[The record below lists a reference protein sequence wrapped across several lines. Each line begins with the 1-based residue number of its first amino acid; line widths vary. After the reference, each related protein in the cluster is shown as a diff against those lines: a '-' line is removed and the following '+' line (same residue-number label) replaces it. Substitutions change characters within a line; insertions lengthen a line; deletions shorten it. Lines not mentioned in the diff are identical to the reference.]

1 MKRESIYVKEVGNP
15 LCSSMETQI
24 SPGTQKTPLNY
35 NDIFNCEILQSV
47 GLRAGMGNTE
57 RVETDKPFL
66 KITHCNHLGP

>member
-15 LCSSMETQI
+15 FCSSMETQI

-35 NDIFNCEILQSV
+35 NDIFNCEILQSL
-47 GLRAGMGNTE
+47 GLKGDSE

-66 KITHCNHLGP
+66 RIIHCNHLGP

>member
-15 LCSSMETQI
+15 FCSSMETQI

-35 NDIFNCEILQSV
+35 NDIFNCEIFQSL
-47 GLRAGMGNTE
+47 GLKAGMGDSE

-66 KITHCNHLGP
+66 RIIHCNHLGP